1 MRFRITTA
9 SGQVLDEGQGEAE
22 MVGDALVVSPTF
34 GQPLRIAPSDIVGL
48 TEPEPYVVRLTLA
61 EGPSVELSQLG
72 KLRTQILAQLAD
84 ARGDEVADTFLLRGV
99 GKPESFPGAVDG
111 AEAELRLYDDALVTI
126 PVAGPG
132 EKVPYPFMKGVSTD
146 PSGYRIS
153 IEVSGRQPLVAQRL
167 ARRTSEFVDLLTARY
182 RVAVGRTSAFM
193 AALLPGLGPIA
204 LRGVAGLLRDG
215 LAAGKADLDAID
227 ATIWPALVT
236 ASALPDRVGGV
247 EAMAKL
253 GQMYIGFKQTVSVER
268 EAEGGTP
275 WHDHAA
281 TPNLGSHDGGS
292 SSFGG
297 GFGGMMGAAMMSG
310 GPPRDLGFDGPF
322 QAMGS
327 ALAFSMLGRGGFGG
341 GAFAQGSFAGDSS
354 IVGAQHQMQPRANTE
369 RGRLTPAHTD
379 HAALTA
385 AGQAPTVMAFAL
397 CLTRSGRLV
406 YEVLNETDHATYVYR
421 CADAQAVGGI
431 NRALDLVGFRVSGIY
446 HEADSAGSPYRKAA
460 ERLPALKVLREAYQG
475 RVIHTE
481 SWAEK
486 LAEAVR

>member
-1 MRFRITTA
+1 VRFRITTA
-9 SGQVLDEGQGEAE
+9 TGQVLDEGQGEAE
-22 MVGDALVVSPTF
+22 MIGDALVVSPTF
-34 GQPLRIAPSDIVGL
+34 GQPLRIVPSDIVGL

-99 GKPESFPGAVDG
+99 GKAESFPGAVDG

-126 PVAGPG
+126 PTAGPG
-132 EKVPYPFMKGVSTD
+132 EKVPYPFIKGVGTD
-146 PSGYRIS
+146 ASGYRVS
-153 IEVSGRQPLVAQRL
+153 IEVSGREPLVAQRL
-167 ARRTSEFVDLLTARY
+167 ARRTSEFMDLLTARY
-182 RVAVGRTSAFM
+182 RVAVGRTSSFM

-215 LAAGKADLDAID
+215 LAGSKADLDGID
-227 ATIWPALVT
+227 PTIWPALVG
-236 ASALPDRVGGV
+236 AAVLPDRAGGV
-247 EAMAKL
+247 AAMAGL
-253 GQMYIGFKQTVSVER
+253 GDMFIGFKQTVSVER
-268 EAEGGTP
+268 EAQGGTP
-275 WHDHAA
+275 WHDHSA

-297 GFGGMMGAAMMSG
+297 GFGGMMEAGMMSG
-310 GPPRDLGFDGPF
+310 GPPRDLGFNGPF

-327 ALAFSMLGRGGFGG
+327 ALAFSMLGTGGFGG
-341 GAFAQGSFAGDSS
+341 GAFAGGGFAGDSS
-354 IVGAQHQMQPRANTE
+354 IVGAQHQVQPRANVE

-385 AGQAPTVMAFAL
+385 GGEAPTVMAFVL
-397 CLTRSGRLV
+397 CLTRSGHLV

-421 CADAQAVGGI
+421 CADAQVAAGI
-431 NRALDLVGFRVSGIY
+431 NRALDLVGFRVTGIY
-446 HEADSAGSPYRKAA
+446 QEAESAGSPYRKAA
-460 ERLPALKVLREAYQG
+460 ERLPALRVLRDAYQG

-481 SWAEK
+481 SWADK
-486 LAEAVR
+486 LAEAVK